1 MNAVVVTNDVQYET
15 PIAAGRECR
24 PIPAGRDH
32 FFHVESARGGA
43 TSPAPDRA
51 PHPTERRAR

>member
-1 MNAVVVTNDVQYET
+1 MNALVVCTYVQVET

-24 PIPAGRDH
+24 PMGAGRDH